1 MSEIKVNTI
10 TKRTGSTLTIGESGT
25 TVALASGA
33 SQSGFKSVDWQ
44 AVVTADGSTNT
55 TSEAGKGYFIDSSS
69 ATHTI
74 NLPSSPSVGDEVA
87 VVALDGGSNNVTVG
101 RNGSNIEG
109 SAEDILMATN
119 YSAVNLV
126 YSDASN
132 GWVKVNNEA
141 PDTFMEAT
149 GGTQTTSGNF
159 RVHTFNSSS
168 NFVVSSLSAV
178 SANNKVSYMVV
189 AGGGGGGGDGPN
201 GNSSDGGGGGGAG
214 GFRESRADNDT
225 YPVSPL
231 NTPGGLTVTATTYP
245 VTVGAGGA
253 GMDSPGAVANGSDS
267 TFSTIT
273 SAGGG
278 MGGSRGE
285 TYPGKPQNAGR
296 DGGSGGGAGGDG
308 SDALGGSG
316 NTPPVS
322 PAQGQNGGAAGA
334 SGYSGSPAWASA
346 GGGGATA
353 VGANATPTTPAA
365 GGAGGSTAI
374 SGSTTTYAGGGGGG
388 GQCGARGNPGPG
400 GGGQGGS
407 PPAAAATAG
416 SANTG
421 GGGGGGDAAA
431 GQAGG
436 SGVVI
441 IRYKVSG

>member
-189 AGGGGGGGDGPN
+189 AGGGGGGGDGPI

-253 GMDSPGAVANGSDS
+253 GMDSPGAVANGADS

-278 MGGSRGE
+278 GGGSR
-285 TYPGKPQNAGR
+285 PCK
-296 DGGSGGGAGGDG
+296 SGGAGGK
-308 SDALGGSG
+308 
-316 NTPPVS
+316 
-322 PAQGQNGGAAGA
+322 
-334 SGYSGSPAWASA
+334 
-346 GGGGATA
+346 GGGGTGGQG
-353 VGANATPTTPAA
+353 GAGTNGTTNSGGGGGGGGMDDDA
-365 GGAGGSTAI
+365 GGAGGS
-374 SGSTTTYAGGGGGG
+374 
-388 GQCGARGNPGPG
+388 
-400 GGGQGGS
+400 
-407 PPAAAATAG
+407 
-416 SANTG
+416 
-421 GGGGGGDAAA
+421 
-431 GQAGG
+431 
-436 SGVVI
+436 GVVV
-441 IRYKVSG
+441 IRYKFQN